1 MSKLKIEKSA
11 SVTTTACTVS
21 LSVAEL
27 CTALGIQNDA
37 DVTIVS
43 ANGGQ
48 LLTDERV
55 VIQFEKRDTR
65 KPRAKREAK

>member
-1 MSKLKIEKSA
+1 MAKLKIEKSA

-27 CTALGIQNDA
+27 CTALGVPNDA
-37 DVTIVS
+37 DITIVGV
-43 ANGGQ
+43 NGGQ

-55 VIQFEKRDTR
+55 VIQFEKRATR
-65 KPRAKREAK
+65 KARKSKEAV